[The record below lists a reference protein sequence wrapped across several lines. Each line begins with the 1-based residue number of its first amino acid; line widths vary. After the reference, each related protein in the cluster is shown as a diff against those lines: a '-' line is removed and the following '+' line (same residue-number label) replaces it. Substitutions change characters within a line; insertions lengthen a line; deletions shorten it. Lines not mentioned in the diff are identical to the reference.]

1 VVTEIQSLQNMTT
14 DYFQDLYTADKSVQP
29 NIITGLFEEK
39 VDANMNEALCAEF
52 TDDEI
57 SFALF
62 QIGPTKASCPDGFP
76 ACFYQRN
83 WSTLREDI
91 IASGNKLF

>member
-1 VVTEIQSLQNMTT
+1 VVTEVQSLQNMTT
-14 DYFQDLYTADKSVQP
+14 DHFQDLYTANKSVQP

-39 VDANMNEALCAEF
+39 VDANMNEVLCAEF

-62 QIGPTKASCPDGFP
+62 QIGPTKAP
-76 ACFYQRN
+76 ALMDFQPVFI
-83 WSTLREDI
+83 REI
-91 IASGNKLF
+91 GAHLERISLLQ